1 MRLDPS
7 VTLLGHNDSLLSNL
21 LLGLY
26 AAVPTAALRRARTQ
40 RALTC
45 ACLMLC
51 LGDKLPVLLRLLTL
65 PWEGV
70 ERRLSFGGGLAG
82 RTGTAPANIV
92 FFLLEGGMRDG
103 GRTEGTGS
111 FSRARYTKCIACEDK
126 RRHLGARP
134 SARAGGGQLFSGS
147 GMP

>member
-1 MRLDPS
+1 
-7 VTLLGHNDSLLSNL
+7 
-21 LLGLY
+21 
-26 AAVPTAALRRARTQ
+26 
-40 RALTC
+40 
-45 ACLMLC
+45 MLC

-111 FSRARYTKCIACEDK
+111 FSRARYTKCMACEDK
-126 RRHLGARP
+126 RRHLGHEAQGQGRW
-134 SARAGGGQLFSGS
+134 RAALPVAQGCHEDSSF
-147 GMP
+147 